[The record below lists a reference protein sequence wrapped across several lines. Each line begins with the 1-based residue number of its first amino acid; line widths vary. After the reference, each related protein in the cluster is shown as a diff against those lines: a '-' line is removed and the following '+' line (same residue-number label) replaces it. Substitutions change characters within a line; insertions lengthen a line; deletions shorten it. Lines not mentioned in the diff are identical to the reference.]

1 MKKKNPIQQLQSRFA
16 DVWPL
21 SVMGMIGLV
30 IVTSILW
37 FQLGSFLP
45 GMSQSEASL
54 HQLITSDSIRLRDTF
69 SSDAMY
75 LPFTAGLYLL
85 QTFNWTSIIALRSI
99 GALFGLLSV
108 LGVYLVLRKWHTPR
122 VAVLV
127 SALYATGAAFLHF
140 ARLADPSSAYLLL
153 VLLIALAVY
162 FRENTKPSLTITVL
176 LLISLTSLF
185 LPGMIWILV
194 IGIIWQRK
202 AISRLISSLPPGVI
216 ISGTIVSVLGIGL
229 LIFSLYYDASAIRVW
244 LGLPVEIPGI
254 STFIK
259 NVISIPVQL
268 FWRGPSD
275 PVVWIGISGLIDV
288 FVSALFIL
296 GSYAYY
302 FQRRLDRTKV
312 LFGTMGL
319 ISVLVAL
326 GGPVPVFLLVPFVY
340 IVAAA
345 GMALMLQQWF
355 TVFPRNP
362 FARSIALLLMFSCVA
377 FAIFYNTQHYFVAW
391 PKSPA
396 TKAVFQQQ
404 IQ

>member
-1 MKKKNPIQQLQSRFA
+1 MKKKNVIQQLQSRFA

-21 SVMGMIGLV
+21 SVMGMLGLLIV
-30 IVTSILW
+30 ISVIW

-54 HQLITSDSIRLRDTF
+54 QQLIASDSIRLRDTL
-69 SSDAMY
+69 SRDILY

-85 QTFNWTSIIALRSI
+85 QTLNWTSIMELRSI

-108 LGVYLVLRKWHTPR
+108 VGVYLMLRKWHTPR
-122 VAVLV
+122 VAVLM
-127 SALYATGAAFLHF
+127 SALYATSAAFLHF
-140 ARLADPSSAYLLL
+140 ARLADPSSSYLLL
-153 VLLIALAVY
+153 ILLIALAVY

-176 LLISLTSLF
+176 VLLTLTSLF
-185 LPGMIWILV
+185 LPGMIWILA
-194 IGIIWQRK
+194 IGVIWQRK
-202 AISRLISSLPPGVI
+202 AIRSLISSLPRGVI
-216 ISGTIVSVLGIGL
+216 VSGTIVSVLGIGL
-229 LIFSLYYDASAIRVW
+229 LFLSLYYDASSIRVW
-244 LGLPVEIPGI
+244 LGLPGETPGLT
-254 STFIK
+254 TFFS
-259 NVISIPVQL
+259 NLISIPVHL

-275 PVVWIGISGLIDV
+275 PALWIGISGLIDV
-288 FVSALFIL
+288 FVSALFVL
-296 GSYAYY
+296 GCYAYY
-302 FQRRLDRTKV
+302 FQRRLDRTKI
-312 LFGTMGL
+312 LFGAMGL
-319 ISVLVAL
+319 ISILVAL

-340 IVAAA
+340 IVATA

-362 FARSIALLLMFSCVA
+362 FARTVALLLIVSCVA
-377 FAIFYNTQHYFVAW
+377 FSIFYNTQHYFVAW